1 MNLGVDEC
9 SRIIYSSSIAATHQR
24 TTEQDEMTYK
34 EILDTRQD
42 RLLASEKRKDEW
54 FKNVDLDQLEN
65 DLYELEEFESL
76 AG

>member
-1 MNLGVDEC
+1 
-9 SRIIYSSSIAATHQR
+9 
-24 TTEQDEMTYK
+24 MTYK

-42 RLLASEKRKDEW
+42 RLLDSEKRKDEW

-65 DLYELEEFESL
+65 DLYELKEFESL

>member
-1 MNLGVDEC
+1 
-9 SRIIYSSSIAATHQR
+9 
-24 TTEQDEMTYK
+24 MTYK

-42 RLLASEKRKDEW
+42 RLFDSEKRKDEW

-65 DLYELEEFESL
+65 DLYELKEFESL